1 MAQKPVS
8 RMAESMQSSLAAA
21 ARPAGYSTIP
31 RCDNCASSGTCFLG
45 HFENADLA
53 KLLEIRQTAW
63 YPRGVVLFFEGEPA
77 RGIYVICSGEIKTF
91 AHSAQGA
98 TVILRRVGQ
107 GEVLG
112 ISSSLSGSPYP
123 VSAETLLPC
132 QISFIPR
139 SQFLTFLADHPS
151 NYRTI
156 IEALALQLQRSWE
169 HTRILTLHRH
179 IGARLAEML
188 LSHALQY
195 GQDNPHGILVSL
207 PLTQQDIADSI
218 GTSRET
224 VSRILSDLRK
234 QGILRRRGNGFLIIK
249 PRALQMLKDA

>member
-1 MAQKPVS
+1 MVQKPITRATERTQITS
-8 RMAESMQSSLAAA
+8 AAA
-21 ARPAGYSTIP
+21 IRAAGHSTIP
-31 RCDNCASSGTCFLG
+31 RCDDCASADTCFLG
-45 HFENADLA
+45 HFEKAELA

-98 TVILRRVGQ
+98 TVILRRVGR

-139 SQFLTFLADHPS
+139 AQFLAFLADHPN

-179 IGARLAEML
+179 VGARLAELL
-188 LSHALQY
+188 LSHALEH
-195 GQDNPHGILVSL
+195 GQDNPQGTLVNL

-224 VSRILSDLRK
+224 VSRILSDLRR
-234 QGILRRRGNGFLIIK
+234 QGILRRRGNGFLLIK